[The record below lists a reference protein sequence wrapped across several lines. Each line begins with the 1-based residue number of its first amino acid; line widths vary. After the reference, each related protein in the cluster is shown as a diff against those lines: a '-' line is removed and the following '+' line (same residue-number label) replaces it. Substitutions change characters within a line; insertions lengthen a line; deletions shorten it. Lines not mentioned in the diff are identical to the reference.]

1 MFLSY
6 FTYFEQENADS
17 SRSFKI
23 ISIGILPSNGFQV
36 IKALLVENGFDLKEG
51 DQENAV
57 EWKGQCHTKIRR
69 KKRRFDISFRSRFC

>member
-6 FTYFEQENADS
+6 FTYFEQENADC

-23 ISIGILPSNGFQV
+23 VSIGILPSNSFEV

-51 DQENAV
+51 DKENAL
-57 EWKGQCHTKIRR
+57 ELKGPCHTKIRR